1 MPGITVRVILVI
13 FEPSG
18 DPNITL
24 SRVPIFALA
33 VEEVKEGQM
42 RSHKVRWDQLRSN
55 FWNSG
60 KDEFEVPELFR
71 SDNFTQKELYPD
83 TTLT

>member
-1 MPGITVRVILVI
+1 MGST
-13 FEPSG
+13 
-18 DPNITL
+18 
-24 SRVPIFALA
+24 
-33 VEEVKEGQM
+33 EVKWGQIKFI
-42 RSHKVRWDQLRSN
+42 SFEKLEQI